1 MSTPPI
7 VTLYD
12 EYGLD
17 EPLPPEIQERLD
29 ALDAEEDFGEEVSD
43 RDFWS

>member
-1 MSTPPI
+1 MNTPPI

-17 EPLPPEIQERLD
+17 APLPPEIQ
-29 ALDAEEDFGEEVSD
+29 ATLDAEEFETDISD
-43 RDFWS
+43 ADFWD